1 MTSLHEQIKGRVAWW
16 SVGLVCVA
24 LVATSRPAHAAGG
37 ALDLLYERTVMSAA
51 DQRCALFTP
60 QIKAAL
66 DASRLQA
73 RGAALRAGASK
84 DTLAETE
91 GRALRKGRAADCRSP
106 DIATAAGRVRS
117 AFAGYAKLARMDYPG
132 EVAGWSA
139 DRSVSK
145 MGERWKLSQVSNFGW
160 DRLRFGLAS
169 QYGPPRLTAVAV
181 FADNATPYSA
191 RLVVRDVTRTSGPYL
206 DSRSRGK
213 GGRLTLVARTSPRS
227 ASRVFT
233 AEARGA
239 AGPTLLPEG
248 ARSGWAFR
256 FSPAA
261 QAALAGLD
269 PREAVIVEFV
279 FAGPNGD
286 RVRQAHV
293 EVGDFAAG
301 RAFLA
306 AGAR

>member
-1 MTSLHEQIKGRVAWW
+1 MTSLREQIMGRAAWW

-24 LVATSRPAHAAGG
+24 LVVTAKPAHAAGG

-51 DQRCALFTP
+51 DKRCALFTP
-60 QIKAAL
+60 PIRAAL

-73 RGAALRAGASK
+73 RGAALRAGTPRES
-84 DTLAETE
+84 LNQVE
-91 GRALRKGRAADCRSP
+91 GRAVAKARTVDCRSA
-106 DIATAAGRVRS
+106 DVTTAAARVRA
-117 AFAGYAKLARMDYPG
+117 AFAGYSKLARMDYPG
-132 EVAGWSA
+132 DVAGWSA

-145 MGERWKLSQVSNFGW
+145 SGERWMLSQSAAFGW
-160 DRLRFGLAS
+160 DRLRFGLAG
-169 QYGPPRLTAVAV
+169 QYGAPQLTAVAV
-181 FADNATPYSA
+181 FADKATPYAA
-191 RLVVRDVTRTSGPYL
+191 RLVIRDVSRTSGPYL
-206 DSRSRGK
+206 DNRSLGK
-213 GGRLTLVARTSPRS
+213 GGKLTLVARTSPRS

-233 AEARGA
+233 AEARGPA
-239 AGPTLLPEG
+239 SPMLLP
-248 ARSGWAFR
+248 ADAKSAWAFR
-256 FSPAA
+256 FPPAA
-261 QAALAGLD
+261 QSALAGLD

-286 RVRQAHV
+286 KVRQAHV

>member
-1 MTSLHEQIKGRVAWW
+1 MTSLREQIRGRAAWW

-24 LVATSRPAHAAGG
+24 LVVTAKPAHAATG

-73 RGAALRAGASK
+73 RGAALRAGTPKEALSQ
-84 DTLAETE
+84 TE
-91 GRALRKGRAADCRSP
+91 SRAWAKARAVDCASP
-106 DIATAAGRVRS
+106 DIATAAGRVRG

-145 MGERWKLSQVSNFGW
+145 AGERWKLSQTSSFGW

-169 QYGPPRLTAVAV
+169 QYGSPRLTAVAI

-191 RLVVRDVTRTSGPYL
+191 RLVIRDTARTSGPYL
-206 DSRSRGK
+206 DRRSLGK
-213 GGRLTLVARTSPRS
+213 GGKLTLAARISPRS

-233 AEARGA
+233 AEARGP
-239 AGPTLLPEG
+239 AGPMLLP
-248 ARSGWAFR
+248 ADVKSGWSFR

-269 PREAVIVEFV
+269 PREAVVVEFL

-286 RVRQAHV
+286 RIRQAHV

>member
-1 MTSLHEQIKGRVAWW
+1 
-16 SVGLVCVA
+16 
-24 LVATSRPAHAAGG
+24 
-37 ALDLLYERTVMSAA
+37 MSAA

-73 RGAALRAGASK
+73 RGAALRAGAPK
-84 DTLAETE
+84 ETLAETE
-91 GRALRKGRAADCRSP
+91 GRAWRKAKAVDCRSP
-106 DIATAAGRVRS
+106 DIATAAGRVRG
-117 AFAGYAKLARMDYPG
+117 AFAGYAKLARMNYPG

-145 MGERWKLSQVSNFGW
+145 SGERWKLSQTSAFGW
-160 DRLRFGLAS
+160 DRLQFGLAG
-169 QYGPPRLTAVAV
+169 QYGAPRLTAVAI
-181 FADNATPYSA
+181 FADNATPYAA
-191 RLVVRDVTRTSGPYL
+191 RLVIRDVTRTSGPYL

-213 GGRLTLVARTSPRS
+213 GGKLTLVARTSPRS

-233 AEARGA
+233 AEARGP
-239 AGPTLLPEG
+239 AGPMLLPAE
-248 ARSGWAFR
+248 AKSGWAFR
-256 FSPAA
+256 FSPTA

-269 PREAVIVEFV
+269 PREAVVVEFV
-279 FAGPNGD
+279 FIGPNGD
-286 RVRQAHV
+286 KVRQAHV

>member
-1 MTSLHEQIKGRVAWW
+1 MTSLREQILGRAVWW

-24 LVATSRPAHAAGG
+24 LVATAKPAHAAGG
-37 ALDLLYERTVMSAA
+37 ALDLLYERTVMSVA

-60 QIKAAL
+60 PIRAAL

-84 DTLAETE
+84 ETLAETE
-91 GRALRKGRAADCRSP
+91 GRAWRKAKATDCRSP
-106 DIATAAGRVRS
+106 DIATAAGRVRG

-145 MGERWKLSQVSNFGW
+145 AGERWKLAQTSAFGW
-160 DRLRFGLAS
+160 DRLRFGLAG
-169 QYGPPRLTAVAV
+169 QYGGPQLTAVAV

-191 RLVVRDVTRTSGPYL
+191 RLIVRDVTRTSGPYL
-206 DSRSRGK
+206 DTRARGK
-213 GGRLTLVARTSPRS
+213 GGKLTLAARTSPRS

-233 AEARGA
+233 AESRGP
-239 AGPTLLPEG
+239 AGAMLLPEG
-248 ARSGWAFR
+248 AKSGWAFR

-269 PREAVIVEFV
+269 PREAVVVEFV
-279 FAGPNGD
+279 FAGPRGD
-286 RVRQAHV
+286 VVRQAHV

>member
-1 MTSLHEQIKGRVAWW
+1 MTSLREQLKGRAVLWT
-16 SVGLVCVA
+16 VGLVCVA
-24 LVATSRPAHAAGG
+24 LVATSKHAHAAGG

-60 QIKAAL
+60 PIKAAL

-73 RGAALRAGASK
+73 RGAALRAGMPQER
-84 DTLAETE
+84 LAETE
-91 GRALRKGRAADCRSP
+91 GRAWRKARAVDCRSR
-106 DIATAAGRVRS
+106 DVVTAAGRVRD

-132 EVAGWSA
+132 DVAGWSA
-139 DRSVSK
+139 DRSTTK
-145 MGERWKLSQVSNFGW
+145 AGDRWKLSQSTAFGW
-160 DRLRFGLAS
+160 DRLRFGLVG
-169 QYGPPRLTAVAV
+169 QYGAPQLTAVAV

-206 DSRSRGK
+206 DGRSRGK
-213 GGRLTLVARTSPRS
+213 GGKLTLAARTSPRS

-233 AEARGA
+233 AETRDRAS
-239 AGPTLLPEG
+239 PLLLPAD
-248 ARSGWAFR
+248 ARSGWSFR

-261 QAALAGLD
+261 QVALAGLD
-269 PREAVIVEFV
+269 PREAVIVEFL
-279 FAGPNGD
+279 FAGPGGD
-286 RVRQAHV
+286 KVRQAHI

>member
-1 MTSLHEQIKGRVAWW
+1 MTSLREQIKGRAAWW

-24 LVATSRPAHAAGG
+24 LVVTAKPAHAATG

-73 RGAALRAGASK
+73 RGAALRAGTPKEALSQ
-84 DTLAETE
+84 TE
-91 GRALRKGRAADCRSP
+91 SRAWAKARAVDCASP
-106 DIATAAGRVRS
+106 DIATAAGRVRG

-145 MGERWKLSQVSNFGW
+145 AGERWKLSQTSSFGW

-169 QYGPPRLTAVAV
+169 QYGSPRLTAVAI

-191 RLVVRDVTRTSGPYL
+191 RLVIRDTARTSGPYL
-206 DSRSRGK
+206 DRRSLGK
-213 GGRLTLVARTSPRS
+213 GGKLTLAARISPRS

-233 AEARGA
+233 AEARGP
-239 AGPTLLPEG
+239 AGPMLLP
-248 ARSGWAFR
+248 ADVKSGWSFR

-269 PREAVIVEFV
+269 PREAVVVEFL
-279 FAGPNGD
+279 FAGPTGD
-286 RVRQAHV
+286 RIRQAHV